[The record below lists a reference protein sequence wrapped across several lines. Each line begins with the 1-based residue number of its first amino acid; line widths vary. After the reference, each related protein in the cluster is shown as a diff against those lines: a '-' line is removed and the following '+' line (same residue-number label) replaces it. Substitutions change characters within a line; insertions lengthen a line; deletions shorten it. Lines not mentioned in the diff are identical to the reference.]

1 MVNAVDLNEKW
12 LYRVGGISALVIAV
26 TYILITLLYA
36 RVGAPPTG
44 GEAWLQYLAGKTT
57 SWQAIISLS
66 VMTNFLYLPVA
77 LSLYFALK
85 KINTNAVLVA
95 IAFIGLFIVLELA
108 VNWTCY
114 ASLLVLRSDYAA
126 ATDDAQ
132 RAAYIA
138 AADYPSAVLAS
149 RLALVYAIGTLSFGF
164 FILGFVMLKGVFN
177 KLTAYLGIVT
187 GVLGIVAV
195 AGLSVAVILNAVFAT
210 AWLFLVGYR
219 LYQLARA

>member
-1 MVNAVDLNEKW
+1 
-12 LYRVGGISALVIAV
+12 
-26 TYILITLLYA
+26 
-36 RVGAPPTG
+36 
-44 GEAWLQYLAGKTT
+44 
-57 SWQAIISLS
+57 
-66 VMTNFLYLPVA
+66 VA